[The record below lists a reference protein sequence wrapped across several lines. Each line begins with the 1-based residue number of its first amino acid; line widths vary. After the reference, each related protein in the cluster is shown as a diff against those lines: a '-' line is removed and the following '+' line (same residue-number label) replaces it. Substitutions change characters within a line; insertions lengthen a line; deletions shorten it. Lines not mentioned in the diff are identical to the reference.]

1 MTNHHQI
8 KNYQSLS
15 FVFLYVTVKVP
26 GLVNVNKVLP
36 PAGVGAVEGVP
47 PESLG
52 AASGSTAMITIPE
65 PPLPLVSPG

>member
-36 PAGVGAVEGVP
+36 PAGVGAIEGVP

-52 AASGSTAMITIPE
+52 ASDGATATITTPE
-65 PPLPLVSPG
+65 PPFFTGCPG